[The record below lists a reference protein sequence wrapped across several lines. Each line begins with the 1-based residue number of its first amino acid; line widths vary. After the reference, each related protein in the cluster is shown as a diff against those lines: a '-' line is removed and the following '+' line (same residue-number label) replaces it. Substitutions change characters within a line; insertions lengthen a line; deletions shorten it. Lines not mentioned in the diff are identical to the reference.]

1 MSRYTAFISYRHLTP
16 DEEVAKKLHSMIES
30 FGIPAP
36 LKRSL
41 GIRKMGRV
49 FRDQEELPL
58 SSNLGDDI
66 HEALEESD
74 WLICICSP
82 RYLSSRWCM
91 EELRYFL
98 SLGRQDRILTVL
110 VEGEPEEAFPEQIR
124 FQTVDG
130 VRVEKE
136 PLAADVRAGS
146 LDAILKKLR
155 REKLR
160 ILAPMLGV
168 SYDDL
173 RQRARRR
180 RNRIIAFAAAA
191 AFLLLSGFLGYAV
204 MKNREIAR
212 KNEEI
217 TQERNE
223 ALTAESKWL
232 AKSADEALAQGDRML
247 SLMLSLEA
255 LPTDFEN
262 PERPVTEE
270 ALFSLRN
277 AMRSDTGDSLYRA
290 VTIISVPGL
299 EEYRAQENTLYCFS
313 RKSEGFVTAWDL
325 RTGQSLEP
333 AYTLEEEPISFF
345 FSHNLTGFPVYRDNV
360 RGEQA
365 AIRLGTDESGKAV
378 YGEAKDVYD
387 PFSKLVD
394 GYEFGTY
401 LLLQDTGIYT
411 GDSKPVYLSFHSENS
426 GVKGFEK
433 GALRDSKGFVP
444 KDAKPLK
451 DPEKGTRCYV
461 VGGFHIEDGEADDAP
476 AVLLVGVGPGGFVK
490 GPGDILFRYY
500 MDGDLA
506 QKTSAWNNHAN
517 DSYSIEYLDVSWDST
532 IIAGYDQYSLYF
544 WNVNNPV
551 MASAFDMSLLEG
563 IGTKIVKAAFS
574 SESRSLIAILASDS
588 SIYLYDCVQE
598 KILRTISP
606 GVYKVR
612 DFQWNADCT
621 KLLLTCAD
629 NAARVV
635 SAADG
640 SVLQTLSCD
649 FSLKKAEY
657 GERNYDDNSLDDTY
671 ILLSGSD
678 NLQVWKLAD
687 PESDSAV
694 LQRIND
700 QEFSSAWFIRSNTV
714 AASYDTENAPS
725 SMGVASHA
733 ILSPDGEKLWIFNN
747 GLHLYNTVTRERI
760 LTLFTEYNDIRM
772 TALGDSVYAF
782 PTNDSDGTIHV
793 LDMNTGAERGTVCAA
808 YPHSYLYGNSSGDE
822 IKAVPRDNLFC
833 VSDITFS
840 EDGSLLLISTNNGN
854 KDLQPDPSVTVAR
867 TGSLETAWQ
876 LAYDGGRSAD
886 PVFDFAAEW
895 NMEKGFSLRGYF
907 LQGTGS
913 VLCHYA
919 FGTDYAYGKDYLNQ
933 AGTPYRK
940 NGYRHVFEIRSA
952 ETGAL
957 ESMYYL
963 PQMTLSCSV
972 NAEHGILVVQDL
984 DKTIHM
990 YRADSGEELARIDA
1004 ETEIYD
1010 AWYEETGI
1018 RIRMHLPGSGSTPVM
1033 QKGYRI
1039 SFDGTVCDDANG
1051 ALEKP
1056 VSWLQLYPGSPY
1068 SIYQR
1073 EIIRTDTGD
1082 AVLSVKDGDI
1092 VLYRDVT
1099 PAELRELALKV
1110 LDGRTLTDTQKEFY
1124 FLK

>member
-58 SSNLGDDI
+58 SSSLGDDI
-66 HEALEESD
+66 HEALENSD

-110 VEGEPEEAFPEQIR
+110 VEGEPEDAFPEQIR

-180 RNRIIAFAAAA
+180 RNRIIATAAAA

-212 KNEEI
+212 KNDEI

-232 AKSADEALAQGDRML
+232 AKSADEALEQGDRML
-247 SLMLSLEA
+247 SLLLSLEA

-270 ALFSLRN
+270 ALSSLRN
-277 AMRSDTGDSLYRA
+277 AMLSDTGDSLYRA
-290 VTIISVPGL
+290 VTKISIPGL

-313 RKSEGFVTAWDL
+313 RKSEGFITAYDL
-325 RTGQSLEP
+325 RTGRSADP
-333 AYTLEEEPISFF
+333 AYTLEEEPLSFF

-360 RGEQA
+360 RGGQA

-401 LLLQDTGIYT
+401 LLLQKTGIYT
-411 GDSKPVYLSFHSENS
+411 GDHSPVYLSFHSENS
-426 GVKGFEK
+426 AVKGFIENAVK
-433 GALRDSKGFVP
+433 DSNGFIP

-476 AVLLVGVGPGGFVK
+476 AVLLIGVGPGGFVK

-517 DSYSIEYLDVSWDST
+517 DSYSIESLDVSWDST

-606 GVYKVR
+606 GVYKVM

-700 QEFSSAWFIRSNTV
+700 QEFSGSWFIRSTSTSFGNGST
-714 AASYDTENAPS
+714 AS
-725 SMGVASHA
+725 SMGVASHV
-733 ILSPDGEKLWIFNN
+733 ILSPDREKLWIFNN
-747 GLHLYNTVTRERI
+747 GLHLYDAVTRERI
-760 LTLFTEYNDIRM
+760 LTLFTEYKDLRM
-772 TALGDSVYAF
+772 TALGDSVFVF
-782 PTNDSDGTIHV
+782 PIDDSDGTIHV
-793 LDMNTGAERGTVCAA
+793 LDMNTGAERGTIRPT
-808 YPHSYLYGNSSGDE
+808 YPHSYLNRAGYGD
-822 IKAVPRDNLFC
+822 KAKEYPRDELFC

-840 EDGSLLLISTNNGN
+840 DDSSLLLINTGHGS
-854 KDLQPDPSVTVAR
+854 KSLQPDPSITVVE

-876 LAYDGGRSAD
+876 LAYPGGNAA
-886 PVFDFAAEW
+886 PLIFDFTAEW
-895 NMEKGFSLRGYF
+895 EMEKSFDLRGYF
-907 LQGTGS
+907 LAGTDS

-919 FGTDYAYGKDYLNQ
+919 YCTDYIYGKDFLN
-933 AGTPYRK
+933 ASGTSFR
-940 NGYRHVFEIRSA
+940 GEGFRHVFEVRSA
-952 ETGAL
+952 KTGAL

-963 PQMTLSCSV
+963 PQMTRCCSV
-972 NAEHGILVVQDL
+972 SAEHGVFVVQDA
-984 DKTIHM
+984 DYTIHM
-990 YRADSGEELARIDA
+990 YRAVSGEELARIDA
-1004 ETEIYD
+1004 ETEFYD
-1010 AWYEETGI
+1010 AWFDETGF
-1018 RIRMHLPGSGSTPVM
+1018 RIRLHQSSSMYSPAM

-1039 SFDGTVCDDANG
+1039 SFDGTVETDISG
-1051 ALEKP
+1051 AQQKP
-1056 VSWLQLYPGSPY
+1056 AIWRQLYPGSPY
-1068 SIYQR
+1068 AIYR
-1073 EIIRTDTGD
+1073 CEMIRTDTGD

-1092 VLYRDVT
+1092 VLYQDVT

-1110 LDGRTLTDTQKEFY
+1110 LDGRMLTDTQKEFY